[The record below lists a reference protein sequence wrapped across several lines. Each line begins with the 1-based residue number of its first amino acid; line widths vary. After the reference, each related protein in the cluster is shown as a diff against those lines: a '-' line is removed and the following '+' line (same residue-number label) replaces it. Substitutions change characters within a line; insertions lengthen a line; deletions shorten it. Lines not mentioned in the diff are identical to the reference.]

1 MRRLTAA
8 LAAAGACL
16 MAGHALG
23 QAYPAKAVRLLI
35 PYSAG
40 GPTDLLARAIAPKLA
55 EAFGQSVVVE
65 NRLGAGGGV
74 AMDAVAK
81 AAPDGY
87 LIGVG
92 LTGTHSIN
100 PHLYAKLP
108 YDPLKDFT
116 PITPIVSYVNV
127 LVVNAAVQARSVAE
141 LVAQAK
147 ASAGGM
153 AYASGGKGASN
164 HLSGELL
171 RVVTGA
177 PLVHV
182 PYKGNGP
189 AMTDVIAGNVPFMF
203 DILGTA
209 LPQIRSG
216 KVRAL
221 AVTSAKRSQYAP
233 EIPTMKE
240 SGVAGYEEA
249 GSDLWMGVFA
259 PPATPRPVVDRLN
272 AEIVKAMHAP
282 DVAER
287 VKAYAYDTW
296 TLSPEE
302 FAAHLRI
309 DNAKWGR
316 VVKQAG
322 ITPE

>member
-1 MRRLTAA
+1 MRTVWGFVVFLIAFPVW
-8 LAAAGACL
+8 
-16 MAGHALG
+16 G
-23 QAYPAKAVRLLI
+23 QAYPSKPVRLLI
-35 PYSAG
+35 PYAAG
-40 GPTDLLARAIAPKLA
+40 GPTDVLARVIAPKLS
-55 EAFGQSVVVE
+55 ESIGQPVIAE

-87 LIGVG
+87 LIGIG
-92 LTGTHSIN
+92 LTGTNSIN

-108 YDPLKDFT
+108 YDPLKDFA
-116 PITPIVSYVNV
+116 PVTPIVSYVNV
-127 LVVNAAVQARSVAE
+127 LIVGPGVQAKSVAE

-147 ASAGGM
+147 AAPGGM

-171 RVVTGA
+171 RVITGA
-177 PLVHV
+177 PLLHV

-189 AMTDVIAGNVPFMF
+189 ALVDVMSGNVAFMF
-203 DILGTA
+203 DILGSA

-221 AVTSAKRSQYAP
+221 AVTSAKRSEFAP

-240 SGVAGYEEA
+240 SGVVGYDEA

-259 PPATPRPVVDRLN
+259 PAGTPKAVVDRLN
-272 AEIVKAMHAP
+272 AEIVKAMRSP

-287 VKAYAYDTW
+287 VKGYAYEVW
-296 TLSPEE
+296 TLSPED
-302 FAAHLRI
+302 FAAHLRT